1 MYQQCIAMLNS
12 TVDELKEFLVEQDE
26 SDSQVAPLDDVEQD
40 DKFAFDSSLMDD
52 ERALF
57 KSSLKLL
64 SMCAAIMKRGVLT
77 IRKLTIP
84 SGQDDFLKWT
94 AKLDVS
100 YTSAQ
105 DAIVDFGAALY
116 PPIGTDELAEA
127 VSKLE
132 TAATAILA
140 CMKEMPE
147 LASTEEDALTVGEAA
162 FAMQIATVKRQIET
176 SQ

>member
-1 MYQQCIAMLNS
+1 MLNS
-12 TVDELKEFLVEQDE
+12 TVDELNEFLVEQDE
-26 SDSQVAPLDDVEQD
+26 GDSHVAAFDDVEQD
-40 DKFAFDSSLMDD
+40 DEFAFDSSLADN

-57 KSSLKLL
+57 TSSLKLL

-77 IRKLTIP
+77 IRKLTIA
-84 SGQDDFLKWT
+84 SGQDDFLQWT

-116 PPIGTDELAEA
+116 PPIGTDDLARAVGELEA
-127 VSKLE
+127 
-132 TAATAILA
+132 AAAVILGCLKA
-140 CMKEMPE
+140 MPE
-147 LASTEEDALTVGEAA
+147 LATAEEDALSVGEAA
-162 FAMQIATVKRQIET
+162 FATQLATVKSQIET